1 MTDAYRSGKANMI
14 RGLIFDFDGLIL
26 DTELPE
32 FDAWQSVY
40 ADHGGALS
48 LDAWAICIGTAP
60 DAFDPIA
67 DLEKQIGR
75 SLDRAALRRQHKAR
89 SLSMIHAQPILP
101 GVIDV
106 LTDAKA
112 RGLKL
117 GVASTSKRAWVAG
130 HLDRL
135 GLIGYFDCI
144 RCGDDVENVKPAPDL
159 YLAALDCLNLAPDEA
174 IAFEDSPNGV
184 LAATRAGLYCVAVP
198 NPVTRRL
205 SLDHA
210 HRQIASLADLSLGR
224 LLAEL
229 DNHRD

>member
-1 MTDAYRSGKANMI
+1 MI

-40 ADHGGALS
+40 AEHGAALS
-48 LDAWAICIGTAP
+48 MDAWAICVGTAA
-60 DAFDPIA
+60 DVFDPIA
-67 DLEKQIGR
+67 DLEQQIGR
-75 SLDRAALRRQHKAR
+75 ALDGETIHRQHKALR
-89 SLSMIHAQPILP
+89 LSIIHAQPILP
-101 GVIDV
+101 GVVDV
-106 LTDAKA
+106 LNDAKA

-117 GVASTSKRAWVAG
+117 AVASTSRRAWVAG
-130 HLDRL
+130 HLERL
-135 GLIGYFDCI
+135 GLIDYFDCL
-144 RCGDDVENVKPAPDL
+144 RCGDEVENVKPAPDL
-159 YLAALDCLNLAPDEA
+159 YRAALDCLGLAPNEA

-198 NPVTRRL
+198 NPVTRQL

-210 HRQIASLADLSLGR
+210 DRQIASLADLALGS

-229 DNHRD
+229 NNHTH